1 MIINATGTDRI
12 TLWKLIGGK
21 IEKTM
26 YRNYSNIFI
35 SGDKYDLEFLSRQFD
50 DSDWVDHTWVEA
62 QDIFGNLNGIKVTV
76 SPSMEREI
84 IRIVQYC
91 GYGRKFSVFNA
102 AIDPVLRFMA
112 QNKLRFFQ
120 KDSLYDMDPDIST
133 AQIIIREGK
142 SGEFSGA
149 IINGSVEQ
157 NLKNAMERVSSAID
171 DSTVIIYNNHLGTFY
186 RFLLRMEHSGYKI
199 PGIRKNRGGTYES
212 YGQVHYSPDRVRI
225 NGKIC
230 ISQSSMIYS
239 ESGMDGIYEISKI
252 SSLNPETASNVT
264 PGTAVSSMEIYNAL
278 SSGILVPAFKDDHEK
293 EKTIE
298 TLFTTDKGG
307 FVLQPD
313 PGIYE
318 NIYEIDFSS
327 MYPTIIVN
335 YNLSPETVTASPG
348 HGKIKLPGD
357 NPYYVHMDRGF
368 LSSAI
373 EPLLKERLIYK
384 TIKPMGAVYSNR
396 DTALKWLLVTS
407 FGYTGYKNARFGR
420 IELHEA
426 ITSIGRWA
434 LSRAMRICEEEG
446 FTIIHGIVDSLWITG
461 EGNIIQAIRRIKEE
475 TMINIVLDAHYDWLF
490 VPPAR
495 SGLGSLNRYFG
506 RKKNSGMKV
515 RGIDLRRSDVPDISR
530 KMQRE
535 LLGILSDCKNIHEIG
550 EASEKLYQIRNRYIS
565 KIRKMGKEDF
575 ILNLKPTRRL
585 EDYRVEN
592 IQKAAIRS
600 MRLSGM
606 DENPGQRME
615 VLVKDGK
622 RHIIAE
628 NPEDIPDYNFY
639 EKYIHRAFEPF
650 QYIISYAK
658 ANRRITLE
666 NWLE

>member
-50 DSDWVDHTWVEA
+50 ASHWIDYAWVEA
-62 QDIFGNLNGIKVTV
+62 RDIFGNMKGINVTV
-76 SPSMEREI
+76 RPSMEREI

-112 QNKLRFFQ
+112 QNKFKFFL
-120 KDSLYDMDPDIST
+120 KPSLYDPDPYIPT
-133 AQIIIREGK
+133 AQITIREEK

-149 IINGSVEQ
+149 IINGSVER
-157 NLKNAMERVSSAID
+157 NPRNAMERISSAID
-171 DSTVIIYNNHLGTFY
+171 DSTVIVYDNHLGTFY
-186 RFLLRMEHSGYKI
+186 RFLLKMENAGYKL
-199 PGIRKNRGGTYES
+199 PGIRKDTGGTYES
-212 YGQVHYSPDRVRI
+212 YGQVHYTPDRVRI

-264 PGTAVSSMEIYNAL
+264 PGTAVSSMEIYNAI
-278 SSGILVPAFKDDHEK
+278 SSGILVTAFKDDHEK

-298 TLFTTDKGG
+298 TLFATDKGG

-348 HGKIKLPGD
+348 HGRMKLPGD
-357 NPYYVHMDRGF
+357 NPYYVHLDRGF

-384 TIKPMGAVYSNR
+384 TIKPMGKVYSNR

-446 FTIIHGIVDSLWITG
+446 FTIIHGIVDSLWIKG
-461 EGNIIQAIRRIKEE
+461 NGNITNAIRRIKEE
-475 TMINIVLDAHYDWLF
+475 TMINIVLDSHYDWLF

-506 RKKNSGMKV
+506 RKINSDMKV

-535 LLGILSDCKNIHEIG
+535 LLGILSHCKTIHEIG
-550 EASEKLYQIRNRYIS
+550 DASEKLYHIRNRYIS
-565 KIRKMGKEDF
+565 KLRKMEKEDF
-575 ILNLKPTRRL
+575 TINLKTTRRL
-585 EDYRVEN
+585 ENYKVEN
-592 IQKAAIRS
+592 LQKAAIRS

-615 VLVKDGK
+615 VIVKDGK
-622 RHIIAE
+622 RYIIGE
-628 NPEDIPDYNFY
+628 NPDDIPDYHFY

-650 QYIISYAK
+650 QYLISYAR
-658 ANRRITLE
+658 ANNIITLE